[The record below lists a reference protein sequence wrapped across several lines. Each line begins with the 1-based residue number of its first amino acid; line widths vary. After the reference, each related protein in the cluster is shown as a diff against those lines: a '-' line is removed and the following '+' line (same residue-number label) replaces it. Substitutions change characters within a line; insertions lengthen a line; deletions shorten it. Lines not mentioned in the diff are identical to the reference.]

1 MDQRGRSMKKNLS
14 NETYL
19 QTVWRRFRHHHL
31 AVVSIVVVA
40 VISLAAV
47 LAPIL
52 APYDPQAIA
61 GPLERLRRRN
71 SSWEPMLL
79 AGMC

>member
-1 MDQRGRSMKKNLS
+1 MKKNLS

-52 APYDPQAIA
+52 APYEA
-61 GPLERLRRRN
+61 GFCMRHGFH
-71 SSWEPMLL
+71 SWS
-79 AGMC
+79 G